1 MRNDQDDAECNECTE
16 HGLTLRHEAYG
27 KAHSMPEWFG

>member
-1 MRNDQDDAECNECTE
+1 MRKDQDDADECAEYGVIMC
-16 HGLTLRHEAYG
+16 HEAYG

>member
-1 MRNDQDDAECNECTE
+1 MRNDQDDAEGNECAE
-16 HGLTLRHEAYG
+16 HGVTLCHEAYG

>member
-1 MRNDQDDAECNECTE
+1 MGEDQYDAECNECTE
-16 HGLTLRHEAYG
+16 HGLIVCHEAYG